1 MADFTSNAEAWLD
14 AYEDSHFEQQL
25 EGIFDQVRSLY
36 EQLHG
41 YVRQKL
47 LKQYGPEVVCANGPI
62 PMHLLGNM
70 WGQSWEHVSNNTKP
84 VD

>member
-1 MADFTSNAEAWLD
+1 M
-14 AYEDSHFEQQL
+14 
-25 EGIFDQVRSLY
+25 RPLY

-47 LKQYGPEVVCANGPI
+47 RNKFGSLISEDGPI

-70 WGQSWEHVSNNTKP
+70 WGQSWENVSIQRKIEIILKNSF
-84 VD
+84 VLDC